1 MIYCPYCNDDRE
13 GLRFALTRDD
23 LLLMFNEE
31 ELAARK
37 EYLIDP
43 VIFGEDGTL
52 KKYGIDAAADDCLR
66 VLFRHGEIPD
76 ILRDRIRMEPASS
89 GSHGHV
95 SVDGYTAEIIS
106 KGGKPTPLTTVACG
120 NCHLILPNEYADNNG
135 VSAAA
140 KSVNI
145 SLISNVGGSKTALA
159 ISLYYRFKEKGNT
172 INMAEPFFNNYYK
185 GLEALLAKRT
195 APGATHGSKTPCLT
209 IKFRN
214 SKREITDIHI
224 TDTAGEILGKE
235 PERKDIVGEVR
246 DFRPAIESDMLIVI
260 VDSDDKSRISLTR
273 LESYMEALKV
283 RLAGKTRPTKII
295 ICFSKCDRY
304 PEHAAEYMITDF
316 DGWKE
321 EWKKKGLDYENLIN
335 LRKYRM
341 SQDSSFFMTGEFY
354 EKEPPKPSAVDYI
367 EEFADGSEEP
377 GFDIDIDIPVEEEKT
392 VQPVSEETAEP
403 EGGNAAPETPEE
415 TGSAAAAEEIDT
427 VHYLRSLRVCCNEIS
442 DYTVKYACVA
452 PFGTDVADSKLAKR
466 YAPMYIEDLIETIK
480 VYGGIR

>member
-1 MIYCPYCNDDRE
+1 MKYCPYCNDDKE

-23 LLLMFNEE
+23 LLLMFNED
-31 ELAARK
+31 ELAAKK

-43 VIFGEDGTL
+43 VLSGEDGTL
-52 KKYGIDAAADDCLR
+52 KKYGIDASDDDCLR
-66 VLFRHGEIPD
+66 VLFSQNVIPD
-76 ILRDRIRMEPASS
+76 IIRDKVSVQPVSS
-89 GSHGHV
+89 SNVRDHV
-95 SVDGYTAEIIS
+95 SIGGYVADIRS
-106 KGGKPTPLTTVACG
+106 KGGRPTPLMTVACG
-120 NCHLILPNEYADNNG
+120 NCHLILPNEYADENG
-135 VSAAA
+135 PDARG

-172 INMAEPFFNNYYK
+172 INMAEPFFNSYYK
-185 GLEALLAKRT
+185 GLEAMLAKRM

-224 TDTAGEILGKE
+224 TDTAGEILGKD

-246 DFRPAIESDMLIVI
+246 DFRPAVESDMLIVI

-273 LESYMEALKV
+273 LESYLEELKV
-283 RLAGKTRPTKII
+283 KLAGKTKPTKII
-295 ICFSKCDRY
+295 LCFSKCDRY
-304 PEHAAEYMITDF
+304 PDHAAASMITDYQ
-316 DGWKE
+316 GWKDN
-321 EWKKKGLDYENLIN
+321 WKKKGLDYENLIN
-335 LRKYRM
+335 LRKHLM
-341 SQDSSFFMTGEFY
+341 SADDSYFMTGRFY
-354 EKEPPKPSAVDYI
+354 EKEPQKPSVVEYI
-367 EEFADGSEEP
+367 EEFIDGTEEP
-377 GFDIDIDIPVEEEKT
+377 GFDIDIDIPVGEDT
-392 VQPVSEETAEP
+392 PAPEP
-403 EGGNAAPETPEE
+403 EAAPLPE
-415 TGSAAAAEEIDT
+415 SAEEAGTAGEEPAADEAADIDS

-452 PFGTDVADSKLAKR
+452 PFGTDVSDSRLKNR